1 MELTSCI
8 IEVLQ
13 GFNSGILIQL
23 GLYLHRLYLSEQVE
37 GELLTI
43 QCDNAG
49 SLELA
54 RETLQQFFSKPPAPK
69 PEVTVALS
77 VHFLNSLVSTFSCVF
92 TGDAE
97 QGGDLI
103 TGSQPQFNERAQ
115 KLGKS

>member
-1 MELTSCI
+1 M
-8 IEVLQ
+8 
-13 GFNSGILIQL
+13 
-23 GLYLHRLYLSEQVE
+23 
-37 GELLTI
+37 
-43 QCDNAG
+43 
-49 SLELA
+49 A

-97 QGGDLI
+97 PGGYLG
-103 TGSQPQFNERAQ
+103 TGSQPQFNERTQ